1 MSSSSNQATDQPSRS
16 NRRSKQSR
24 AGLVFP
30 VTRVHQKLR
39 SSDYVPR
46 VSISASL
53 YMASALE
60 YLTSDI
66 IESAGWLTIDREK
79 KTIAPRDLLKAIQ
92 DDDTLRTLLTTREG
106 ALIAGAGWV
115 QPPPL
120 LPPPVVETIPQN
132 DSSLSAAQLFAR
144 NVGR

>member
-1 MSSSSNQATDQPSRS
+1 MSSSSDQAAHPSSRHA
-16 NRRSKQSR
+16 RRSKQSR

-39 SSDYVPR
+39 STDYVPR

-66 IESAGWLTIDREK
+66 IESAGWVTIDREK

-92 DDDTLRTLLTTREG
+92 DDDTLRALLTTREG

-115 QPPPL
+115 QPPPI
-120 LPPPVVETIPQN
+120 LPPPAIDTIPQN

-144 NVGR
+144 NASR